1 MLMEVRSLGFYG
13 AEVTGSY
20 GSPRIGAGI
29 EPESS
34 TNVNHGI
41 VISPNLGKAP
51 PRGWGGSYCGDTIE
65 HGTEMVAAANLPNAQ
80 P

>member
-1 MLMEVRSLGFYG
+1 MPMEVRSLGFYG

-34 TNVNHGI
+34 ANVNHGI

-51 PRGWGGSYCGDTIE
+51 PGGG
-65 HGTEMVAAANLPNAQ
+65 G
-80 P
+80 

>member
-1 MLMEVRSLGFYG
+1 MEVRSLGSYG

-34 TNVNHGI
+34 AKVNHGI

-51 PRGWGGSYCGDTIE
+51 PRGWIVTVVTQLSMVPRIRT
-65 HGTEMVAAANLPNAQ
+65 VAAAYLPNAQ